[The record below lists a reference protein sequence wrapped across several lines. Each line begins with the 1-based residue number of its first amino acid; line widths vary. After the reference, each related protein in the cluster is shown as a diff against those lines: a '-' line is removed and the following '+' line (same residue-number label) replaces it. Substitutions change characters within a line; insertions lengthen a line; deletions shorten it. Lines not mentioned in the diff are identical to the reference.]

1 MNETRDNA
9 GQVLPDSSAF
19 FIASF
24 PLPKD
29 HWLYRPMT
37 EWDEG
42 RDDFAETPHPILSR
56 EQQDAVRNAARYAIR
71 TATMCG
77 AVQDF
82 DPDAMVLQFVYA
94 MCGPVG
100 GLLPVES
107 E

>member
-1 MNETRDNA
+1 MSETVDNNP
-9 GQVLPDSSAF
+9 QPLPDGSAF
-19 FIASF
+19 FIASL

-29 HWLYRPMT
+29 HWLYAPMS
-37 EWDEG
+37 EWDKG

-56 EQQDAVRNAARYAIR
+56 DQQEAVRNAARYAIR

-77 AVQDF
+77 TVQDF

-94 MCGPVG
+94 LCGPVG
-100 GLLPVES
+100 GLPTRET

>member
-1 MNETRDNA
+1 MTETRHNSA
-9 GQVLPDSSAF
+9 QVLPDGSAF
-19 FIASF
+19 SIASF
-24 PLPKD
+24 PLTKD

-56 EQQDAVRNAARYAIR
+56 EQQDAVQNAARYAIR

-100 GLLPVES
+100 GLPPAEP